1 MVLFGKILLK
11 YVIHSFH
18 ERVWLWVQ
26 FFIMKK
32 NYYWNIIFVNSIFF
46 FEGRELERL
55 GNSTEIS
62 QRSGSYAPISR
73 LLKHSRIGA
82 FPSNHLLST
91 KTNYFTC
98 FWHFNTLNSWSVAP
112 AIPVI
117 ANLFQSDI
125 LPLFSVFNQRFLCIN
140 TLSKKKHLVT
150 HGALLDGFLIL
161 KIEFSVHFL
170 HNLTI
175 FILF

>member
-1 MVLFGKILLK
+1 MGPIFYNEEKLLLK
-11 YVIHSFH
+11 YYFC
-18 ERVWLWVQ
+18 Q
-26 FFIMKK
+26 F
-32 NYYWNIIFVNSIFF
+32 NFF
-46 FEGRELERL
+46 FEGPELERL

-82 FPSNHLLST
+82 FPSNHLSST

-140 TLSKKKHLVT
+140 TLPKKKTPCYAWCFTRWVS
-150 HGALLDGFLIL
+150 DF
-161 KIEFSVHFL
+161 E
-170 HNLTI
+170 NWI
-175 FILF
+175 FCSFPP